1 MTFYYND
8 TILEVNQITVIRAE
22 QALLPKNFNSLK
34 IRTDHIS
41 NSVLVGLI
49 FVSLDVHKQAI
60 LCCYVITNSLPNCLL
75 AS

>member
-1 MTFYYND
+1 MTFYYKD

-22 QALLPKNFNSLK
+22 QALLLKNFNSLK

-49 FVSLDVHKQAI
+49 FVSLHVHKQ
-60 LCCYVITNSLPNCLL
+60 L
-75 AS
+75 AGYSVFL